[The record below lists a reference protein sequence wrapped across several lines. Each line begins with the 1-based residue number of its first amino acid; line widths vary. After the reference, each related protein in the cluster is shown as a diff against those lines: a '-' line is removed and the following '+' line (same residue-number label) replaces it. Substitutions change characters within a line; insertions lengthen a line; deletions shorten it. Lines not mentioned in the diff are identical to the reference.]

1 MCFFFLMRRRPPRST
16 RTDTRF
22 PYTTL
27 FRSDGVD
34 IDAER
39 VRPQPVGIARDLH
52 DDRQDRGPARGLGEL
67 AVLVA
72 SFDPGHA
79 KAVRRR
85 ADDAGDVDGDL
96 LAADLGERE
105 IGREAGR
112 ERVCQYV

>member
-79 KAVRRR
+79 IVVRLRAQDAVNV
-85 ADDAGDVDGDL
+85 ACDL
-96 LAADLGERE
+96 LVDYLG
-105 IGREAGR
+105 A
-112 ERVCQYV
+112 RVVRPSI